1 MGREWR
7 TVSSI
12 SVELKVCTM
21 TVYRLISS
29 GRLPAV
35 KVGRSY
41 RISES
46 DFQAYLRGAQADG
59 DPRQ

>member
-1 MGREWR
+1 MAREWR

-12 SVELKVCTM
+12 AEEMKLCKM

-41 RISES
+41 RVKQS
-46 DFQAYLRGAQADG
+46 DFEAYLRKAKADG